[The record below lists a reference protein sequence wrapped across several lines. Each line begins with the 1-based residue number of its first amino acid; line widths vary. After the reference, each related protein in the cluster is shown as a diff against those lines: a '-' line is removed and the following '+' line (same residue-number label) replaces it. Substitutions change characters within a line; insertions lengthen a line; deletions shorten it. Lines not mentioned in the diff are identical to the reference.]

1 MKVLLVASEALPFI
15 KTGGLADVIPSLA
28 KELRKLGVDAR
39 IMIPN
44 HGKVKA
50 KYEEKQEFVT
60 NTFVQVGH
68 YKKYCGISTIT
79 HDDVPYYFIDNDYY
93 FGFRDSEL
101 YGHYDDGERFA
112 FFNRAVL
119 DSLKQIDFMP
129 DVIHIND
136 WHTGMIPYILKTE
149 HSKDPDYKNIK
160 TLLSIHNLMF
170 QGIFPLSVHHELGL
184 DLNDDFVFDYH
195 VNFLKTGILLSD
207 HVVTV
212 SDKYREETLTD
223 YYGEKLNHIL
233 DYRGVAYSGIVNG
246 IDYETWSPQTD
257 KNIPFNYSSKN
268 VSTGKAKNKEALQE
282 QFGLPKNPN
291 VPVIGIVSRLSEQ
304 KGLDLI
310 KTVFDEMLET
320 EDIQFVL
327 LGSGEKEYEDY
338 FAEKAMHN
346 ENVAAYIGY
355 NEDLAHMVYAGCDFY
370 LMPSRFEPC
379 GLSQLISMKYATIPV
394 VRETGG
400 LYDTVKP
407 YNEEANEGYGF
418 TFYSFNAHDMLGAIR
433 RGIALY
439 YDKKELLKIR
449 RRLYNLDF
457 SFAKAAKEYNFFY
470 EKIQSYK

>member
-1 MKVLLVASEALPFI
+1 
-15 KTGGLADVIPSLA
+15 
-28 KELRKLGVDAR
+28 
-39 IMIPN
+39 
-44 HGKVKA
+44 
-50 KYEEKQEFVT
+50 
-60 NTFVQVGH
+60 
-68 YKKYCGISTIT
+68 
-79 HDDVPYYFIDNDYY
+79 
-93 FGFRDSEL
+93 
-101 YGHYDDGERFA
+101 
-112 FFNRAVL
+112 
-119 DSLKQIDFMP
+119 
-129 DVIHIND
+129 
-136 WHTGMIPYILKTE
+136 
-149 HSKDPDYKNIK
+149 
-160 TLLSIHNLMF
+160 
-170 QGIFPLSVHHELGL
+170 
-184 DLNDDFVFDYH
+184 
-195 VNFLKTGILLSD
+195 
-207 HVVTV
+207 
-212 SDKYREETLTD
+212 
-223 YYGEKLNHIL
+223 
-233 DYRGVAYSGIVNG
+233 
-246 IDYETWSPQTD
+246 
-257 KNIPFNYSSKN
+257 
-268 VSTGKAKNKEALQE
+268 
-282 QFGLPKNPN
+282 
-291 VPVIGIVSRLSEQ
+291 
-304 KGLDLI
+304 
-310 KTVFDEMLET
+310 MLET